1 MLPQCSCQS
10 SASQSPTSRRGQWT
24 LIGMLVSLAV
34 IVIISAWYYKSILKP
49 QAGSH
54 NGAPAAEQQAY
65 GAVCSTYQSQLTQ
78 AVMMY
83 KSDHNDRPPQN
94 FEQLKKYGATDDL
107 THATGC
113 QFQLDPATG
122 AITEIGHGRAAPNAA
137 PVVLGGGVSG
147 APAPRSG
154 YGVPGPGGVTLPPN
168 AGGSLPQI
176 VAEMRDSRNH

>member
-1 MLPQCSCQS
+1 MSPQRSV
-10 SASQSPTSRRGQWT
+10 QSPASRRGQWT

-34 IVIISAWYYKSILKP
+34 IVIISAWYYKKILTP

-83 KSDHNDRPPQN
+83 KGDHNDRPPQN

-107 THATGC
+107 VHAQGC
-113 QFQLDPATG
+113 QFQLDPNTG
-122 AITEIGHGRAAPNAA
+122 AITDLGHGRAAPNAA
-137 PVVLGGGVSG
+137 PVVLGGGG
-147 APAPRSG
+147 TAPASPAPGGR
-154 YGVPGPGGVTLPPN
+154 GPGGVTLPPM
-168 AGGSLPQI
+168 GGSVP
-176 VAEMRDSRNH
+176 ANSGGGDDSQ